1 MLHMEQKSYKLEII
15 NILLKENS
23 YVREI
28 AKKLNINHM
37 MIVRKIKELSKENVV
52 DFTQEGKN
60 QTYFLKKT
68 AESKVYIFITEQY
81 NLLQTIA
88 KYPGLRNLIEKIQ
101 GDKKIKLA
109 ILFGS
114 YAKGLAGKDSDI
126 DVFIETK
133 NKNLKKELALI
144 DSKLSIK
151 IGTYNKENNLIK
163 EIDKNHV
170 IIKGI
175 EYYYEKNQFFG

>member
-15 NILLKENS
+15 RVLLRENS
-23 YVREI
+23 HIRGI

-68 AESKVYIFITEQY
+68 AESQAYVFIAEKY
-81 NLLQTIA
+81 NLIKTIA
-88 KYPGLRNLIEKIQ
+88 KSPGLRNLIEKIQ
-101 GDKKIKLA
+101 RDKRIKLA
-109 ILFGS
+109 VLFGS
-114 YAKGLAGKDSDI
+114 YANDI
-126 DVFIETK
+126 DIFIESK
-133 NKNLKKELALI
+133 DKNLKKELALI

-170 IIKGI
+170 IIKGV

>member
-15 NILLKENS
+15 RVLLRENS
-23 YVREI
+23 HIRGI

-68 AESKVYIFITEQY
+68 AEAQAYAFIAEQY
-81 NLLQTIA
+81 NLLQTIV

-101 GDKKIKLA
+101 RDKRIKLA
-109 ILFGS
+109 VLFGS
-114 YAKGLAGKDSDI
+114 YAKGLAKKDSDI
-126 DVFIETK
+126 DIFIESK
-133 NKNLKKELALI
+133 DKNLKKELTLI

-163 EIDKNHV
+163 EIEKNHV

-175 EYYYEKNQFFG
+175 ESYYEKNQFFS

>member
-1 MLHMEQKSYKLEII
+1 MEQKSYKLEII
-15 NILLKENS
+15 RILLRRDNHI
-23 YVREI
+23 REI

-68 AESKVYIFITEQY
+68 AEAQAYAFIAEQY
-81 NLLQTIA
+81 SLLQTII
-88 KYPGLRNLIEKIQ
+88 KYPELRNIIGKIQ
-101 GDKKIKLA
+101 RDKRIKLA
-109 ILFGS
+109 VLFGS
-114 YAKGLAGKDSDI
+114 YAKGLAGEDSDI
-126 DVFIETK
+126 DIFIETK
-133 NKNLKKELALI
+133 NQNLKKELALI

-151 IGTYNKENNLIK
+151 IGVYNKENNLIK

-175 EYYYEKNQFFG
+175 EHYYEKNQFFG

>member
-1 MLHMEQKSYKLEII
+1 MEQKSYKLEII
-15 NILLKENS
+15 NVLLKGNS
-23 YVREI
+23 HVRGI
-28 AKKLNINHM
+28 AKKLNTNHM

-68 AESKVYIFITEQY
+68 VETQAYTFIAEKY

-88 KYPGLRNLIEKIQ
+88 KYPGLRNIIEKIQ
-101 GDKKIKLA
+101 REKKIKLA

-114 YAKGLAGKDSDI
+114 YAKGLAKKDSDI
-126 DVFIETK
+126 DIFIESK
-133 NKNLKKELALI
+133 DKNLKKELALV

-151 IGTYNKENNLIK
+151 IGAYNREDNMIK

-175 EYYYEKNQFFG
+175 QYYYEKNQFFI